1 MNHKDFKDIVIEA
14 LEELP
19 DFFKE
24 KIENLSVVVEDEP
37 APDQIEESGI
47 DEKDIL
53 LGLYEGVP
61 LLERNQ
67 FYGNVLP
74 DKITLFKKN
83 IERVCDTQEQMKKE
97 IIHTVQ
103 HEIAHHF
110 GISDAE
116 LKKWGKY

>member
-1 MNHKDFKDIVIEA
+1 MNHKEFKDTVIEA

-37 APDQIEESGI
+37 APEQIEESGI

-67 FYGNVLP
+67 FYGAVLP

-83 IERVCDTQEQMKKE
+83 IERVCDTREQMKKE